1 MRLIDL
7 MDLTTLTSH
16 GAITGIGQVPAPA
29 LIDPEI
35 AAITTDSRSVVP
47 GSLFV
52 ALPGVK
58 TDGRQFIAAAVAQGA
73 VAILTD
79 ADGVARGRGY
89 GVPLYSDPVPRR
101 ALALLAARFYGAQ
114 PKTVAAVTGTNGKTS
129 TAAFTRQIWASA
141 NLKAASIG
149 TLGIESSDGLVSGS
163 MTTPDP
169 VALHIA
175 LSDLAKRG
183 VDHVVMEASSHGL
196 AQHRLDGVRVIAA
209 AFTNLTQDHLD
220 YHGTMADYLAA
231 KLRLF
236 EHILAP
242 GGVAVINADIP
253 EFTSVAEA
261 ARAGHHPIIDFGK
274 AAGAIRLI
282 ERRPT
287 VSGQVLV
294 LDVLGRAR
302 EVDLPLVGGFQAMN
316 ALTALGL
323 AIATGIEPDQA
334 LAALP
339 RLTGVRGR
347 LEHVATLKNCAT
359 VYVDYAHT
367 PDGLEKVLDALRPHA
382 THRLWVVFG
391 AGGDRDRTKRPRMG
405 EIAARYADQIIVTD
419 DNPRSEEPAAI
430 RAEILAACPDA
441 REIGDRAL
449 AIAGAINELEAG
461 DVLVIAGKGHEQGQ
475 MIAGVVHPFDDA
487 VVARNAVAARH
498 RTTSRGEDR

>member
-1 MRLIDL
+1 MNLSS
-7 MDLTTLTSH
+7 LTSH
-16 GAITGIGQVPAPA
+16 GAISGTGPVLAPSV
-29 LIDPEI
+29 IDPEI
-35 AAITTDSRSVVP
+35 AAITADSRAVAP

-58 TDGRQFIAAAVAQGA
+58 TDGRQYIAAAVAQGA

-79 ADGVARGRGY
+79 SEGAARARGI
-89 GVPLYSDPVPRR
+89 GVPLYSDPIPRR
-101 ALALLAARFYGAQ
+101 ALALLAARFYGPQ
-114 PKTVAAVTGTNGKTS
+114 PKTIAAVTGTNGKTS
-129 TAAFTRQIWASA
+129 TAAFTRQIWAAVS
-141 NLKAASIG
+141 LKAASIG
-149 TLGIESSDGLVSGS
+149 TLGIEGPDGLVAGS

-175 LSDLAKRG
+175 LAGLAKRG

-196 AQHRLDGVRVIAA
+196 VQHRLDGVRVIAA

-220 YHGTMADYLAA
+220 YHGTMAEYLDA

-236 EHILAP
+236 EHVLAP

-253 EFTSVAEA
+253 EFSSVAEA

-274 AAGAIRLI
+274 AAGAIRLV

-294 LDVLGRAR
+294 LNLLGRAR
-302 EVDLPLVGGFQAMN
+302 EIDLPLVGGFQAMN

-334 LAALP
+334 LNALP
-339 RLTGVRGR
+339 RLAGVRGR
-347 LEHVATLKNCAT
+347 LEHVATLPNCAT
-359 VYVDYAHT
+359 IYVDYAHT

-405 EIAARYADQIIVTD
+405 EVASRYADQIIITD

-449 AIAGAINELEAG
+449 AIATAINELEAG

-475 MIAGVVHPFDDA
+475 IIAGVVHPFDDA
-487 VVARNAVAARH
+487 VVARNAVATRRRAAGKSEGR
-498 RTTSRGEDR
+498 

>member
-1 MRLIDL
+1 LRLTDL
-7 MDLTTLTSH
+7 MDLSSLTSH
-16 GAITGIGQVPAPA
+16 GAASGNPPAPTPSV
-29 LIDPEI
+29 IDPEI
-35 AAITTDSRSVVP
+35 AAITADSRAVAA
-47 GSLFV
+47 GTLFV

-58 TDGRQFIAAAVAQGA
+58 TDGRKFIADAVAQGA

-79 ADGVARGRGY
+79 SEGAARSRGLS
-89 GVPLYSDPVPRR
+89 VPVFSDPVPRR
-101 ALALLAARFYGAQ
+101 ALALLAAKFYGPQ

-129 TAAFTRQIWASA
+129 TASFTRQIWAA
-141 NLKAASIG
+141 CQLKAASIG
-149 TLGIESSDGLVSGS
+149 TLGIEGPEGLVGGA

-169 VALHIA
+169 VALHLA
-175 LSDLAKRG
+175 LADLARRG

-196 AQHRLDGVRVIAA
+196 DQHRLDGVRVIAA

-220 YHGTMADYLAA
+220 YHGTMEAYLAA

-236 EHILAP
+236 EHVLAQ
-242 GGVAVINADIP
+242 GGVAVLNADIA
-253 EFTSVAEA
+253 EFPTIAAA
-261 ARAGHHPIIDFGK
+261 ARAGGHPIIDFGK
-274 AAGAIRLI
+274 AGGAIRLI

-316 ALTALGL
+316 VLTALGL
-323 AIATGIEPDQA
+323 AIATGLEPDHA
-334 LAALP
+334 LAAIP

-347 LEHVATLKNCAT
+347 LEHVATLPNCAT

-367 PDGLEKVLDALRPHA
+367 PDGLEQVLHALRPHA

-405 EIAARYADQIIVTD
+405 EVAARYADQIIVTD
-419 DNPRSEEPAAI
+419 DNPRSEDPAAI

-441 REIGDRAL
+441 REVDDRAAAIAL
-449 AIAGAINELEAG
+449 AIAELEAG

-475 MIAGVVHPFDDA
+475 IIAGVVHPFDDA
-487 VVARNAVAARH
+487 VVARNAVTARR
-498 RTTSRGEDR
+498 RTTGKSEGR